1 MSLIKKVGRKIIYRL
16 IKRSPLIMRIY
27 IKKYNRFP
35 RKTNAVNMSGIK
47 IRHNQVILNGKNHV
61 FCGMDCSIQN
71 NKFVI
76 DGNENRVEIRD
87 NVEINGSDQQTIFM
101 QGNNNHIIIESGCRI
116 SNTSF
121 FIVGSNNKITISK
134 NVSTMATEF
143 HIERDNNTIF
153 IGENTSMHG
162 RGTKTVHFA
171 LDEGTNVVV
180 GEDCMFSNDIQIRS
194 SDSHSILD
202 LAGKRLNQAD
212 DIVIGKH
219 CWLGLRCMLLK
230 GTEIPDYTVV
240 AGGAICTK
248 KYTESN
254 TIIAGVPAKVV
265 KRDINWDR
273 ERFSVNVK

>member
-1 MSLIKKVGRKIIYRL
+1 MKEKIYRL
-16 IKRSPLIMRIY
+16 IKKVPLIMRIY

-87 NVEINGSDQQTIFM
+87 NVEINGSGEQTIFI
-101 QGNNNHIIIESGCRI
+101 QGNNNHIIIESSCRI

-121 FIVGSNNKITISK
+121 FIVGSNNKIIISK

-143 HIERDNNTIF
+143 HIERDNNTIY

-171 LDEGTNVVV
+171 LV
-180 GEDCMFSNDIQIRS
+180 
-194 SDSHSILD
+194 
-202 LAGKRLNQAD
+202 
-212 DIVIGKH
+212 
-219 CWLGLRCMLLK
+219 
-230 GTEIPDYTVV
+230 
-240 AGGAICTK
+240 
-248 KYTESN
+248 
-254 TIIAGVPAKVV
+254 
-265 KRDINWDR
+265 
-273 ERFSVNVK
+273 